1 MDWALTEQALI
12 WAAHHWIHGPAFF
25 FPSITLPSGST
36 GPLAA
41 DAIAGAPP
49 NSQPC
54 PRNSI
59 RKVIHVAE
67 VKDNLLR
74 EFSLQITKRLAQ
86 SMVDRGSMMVNV
98 LQWAIHFSSAILSDR
113 HRYAHARFDPA
124 MLQSHLSVLELQRS
138 LISPVADLSSHPW
151 VLSVSSALWLCL
163 PYWLLGGQC
172 MSHIYRHRL
181 KSPRWTR
188 LVVLP
193 YAASSPHSVEKQ
205 TRGRWYVWRQDPPA
219 SELTRW
225 ARARQNGWEGG
236 PTWRSPGRWSL

>member
-1 MDWALTEQALI
+1 VNRHEIWTARSKSKGRDLDLILPLHNQPNGMDCPNRSGMLQLI

-98 LQWAIHFSSAILSDR
+98 LQ
-113 HRYAHARFDPA
+113 
-124 MLQSHLSVLELQRS
+124 
-138 LISPVADLSSHPW
+138 
-151 VLSVSSALWLCL
+151 
-163 PYWLLGGQC
+163 
-172 MSHIYRHRL
+172 
-181 KSPRWTR
+181 
-188 LVVLP
+188 
-193 YAASSPHSVEKQ
+193 
-205 TRGRWYVWRQDPPA
+205 
-219 SELTRW
+219 
-225 ARARQNGWEGG
+225 
-236 PTWRSPGRWSL
+236 